1 MYVKYYSLLMTWS
14 KAVLV
19 ILISVEY
26 IVSLAVVGGYHVG
39 EALLMQQGRCVCDCC
54 ECVKAFT
61 QTDAFTS
68 APP

>member
-26 IVSLAVVGGYHVG
+26 IVSLEVADGYHVG
-39 EALLMQQGRCVCDCC
+39 EALAHAAGQVCM
-54 ECVKAFT
+54 
-61 QTDAFTS
+61 
-68 APP
+68 